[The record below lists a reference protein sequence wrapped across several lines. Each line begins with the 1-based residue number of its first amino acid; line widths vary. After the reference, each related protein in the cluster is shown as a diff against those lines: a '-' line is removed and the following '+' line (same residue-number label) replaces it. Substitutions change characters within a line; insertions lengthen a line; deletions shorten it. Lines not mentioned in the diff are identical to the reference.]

1 MTPTIER
8 FLKSD
13 ILIGRNDIEK
23 RGFAKT
29 LSEEEII
36 QLAIK
41 HSCPLVVKNGK
52 KGRWYLKGRGI
63 PREMIRTRLT
73 ENLGISRD
81 GVYSLLLPEHLLV
94 IGITIDDVMAEEWPK
109 KIELSRTVS

>member
-1 MTPTIER
+1 MTTIER
-8 FLKSD
+8 FIKSD

-41 HSCPLVVKNGK
+41 NSCPLVVKNGK
-52 KGRWYLKGRGI
+52 KGKWYLRGRGI
-63 PREMIRTRLT
+63 PREIIRTRLT
-73 ENLGISRD
+73 DNLGISRD

-94 IGITIDDVMAEEWPK
+94 IGITIDDVMTEN
-109 KIELSRTVS
+109 